1 VETHN
6 DFMLNADLIYS
17 YNGDSID
24 NDDDLRIFE
33 SETVTVKRGHVV
45 FGNIW
50 ITKRIDF
57 LQL

>member
-1 VETHN
+1 VETHD

-24 NDDDLRIFE
+24 NDDDLRVFE

-45 FGNIW
+45 FGNI
-50 ITKRIDF
+50 
-57 LQL
+57 